1 MEEKITL
8 GISSCLLGENV
19 RYDGGHKLDHFLRD
33 TLGQYVTYVPVCP
46 EVEAGFGIPRE
57 AMRLVGDPEKPR
69 LVTSK
74 TLIDHTEKMTLWAKT
89 RVPELE
95 GENLC
100 GFIFKKDSPSSGLVK
115 VKVYDNKNMPQKKGR
130 GIFARHFIEYFPLT
144 PVEDEGRL
152 HDPRLR
158 ENFVEQ
164 IFTLKRWRDAIAGR
178 PKVGNVV
185 DFHSK
190 NKLLIMSHSQ
200 KHASSMGKIVAM
212 GKQLGA
218 ENLYKQ
224 YGDLLIDAMRLKGTT
239 AKHINVLQHIM
250 GYFKNQLSPD
260 EKQELLEIFSSF
272 RNGNI
277 PLIVPMT
284 IINHYVRKYEQPY
297 LAGQTYLNPHPVEL
311 KLRTYI

>member
-1 MEEKITL
+1 MQEKITL

-19 RYDGGHKLDHFLRD
+19 RYDRGHKLDHFLRD

-74 TLIDHTEKMTLWAKT
+74 TSIDHTEKMIRWANA

-95 GENLC
+95 RENLC

-115 VKVYDNKNMPQKKGR
+115 VKVYDDKNMPQKKGR
-130 GIFARHFIEYFPLT
+130 GIFARRFIEYFPLT

-158 ENFVEQ
+158 ENFIEQ

-212 GKQLGA
+212 GKQLGT
-218 ENLYKQ
+218 EHLYKQ
-224 YGDLLIDAMRLKGTT
+224 YGELLIHAMRLKVTT

-297 LAGQTYLNPHPVEL
+297 LAAQTYLNPHPVEL

>member
-57 AMRLVGDPEKPR
+57 AMRLVGDPENPR

-74 TLIDHTEKMTLWAKT
+74 TSIDHTEKMTRWAKS

-95 GENLC
+95 RENLC

-115 VKVYDNKNMPQKKGR
+115 VKVYDDKNMPQKKGR
-130 GIFARHFIEYFPLT
+130 GIFARHFVEHFPLT

-164 IFTLKRWRDAIAGR
+164 IFTLKRWRDAIAER

-190 NKLLIMSHSQ
+190 NKLLIMSHSP

-218 ENLYKQ
+218 EHLYKQ

-284 IINHYVRKYEQPY
+284 IINHYARKYEQPY
-297 LAGQTYLNPHPVEL
+297 LAAQTYLNPHPVEL